1 MSASIV
7 HIGVFLQEK
16 QNEKAKKKIYL
27 SDQVKF
33 WINTRHQFN
42 PHTYSTCLH
51 LYFGSFISL
60 SSGSQ
65 FSLTCSIVPGMKLYP
80 NILYLFL
87 SEFNRRVRTFR
98 VFKALRTEW
107 TLGGVFLYRKKNW
120 FICTGA
126 TWKTFVKYSNF
137 FPRQI
142 ASHNSSG
149 RILGLPKT
157 DVELVS
163 WANKIPRQYESRQQ
177 QRRRQTSLRHVRCT
191 NSYCVSVIADSIM
204 IRQFI

>member
-1 MSASIV
+1 MYKLNDFISQLFLLKHVSKHRSYWSAFTRETKWKS
-7 HIGVFLQEK
+7 
-16 QNEKAKKKIYL
+16 KKKIYL
-27 SDQVKF
+27 LDQVKF

-142 ASHNSSG
+142 ASH
-149 RILGLPKT
+149 
-157 DVELVS
+157 
-163 WANKIPRQYESRQQ
+163 RQQ
-177 QRRRQTSLRHVRCT
+177 RQNTGPAKDRCWT
-191 NSYCVSVIADSIM
+191 GFM
-204 IRQFI
+204 GK